1 MKRKN
6 YLLVKKF
13 TKEER
18 SYIKETVRSA
28 KIEYLKKNTKFF
40 EKESCELQENIV
52 DEQCSVLDIV
62 INKCEE
68 EINSAIEFEKAF
80 SNVKI
85 YKVIKALSYNEKM
98 MLFYLY
104 QKNKSVRE
112 TAKLQ
117 NIDKD
122 TVRRRR
128 DKILKIIENI
138 LEDEK

>member
-1 MKRKN
+1 M
-6 YLLVKKF
+6 VKKF

-80 SNVKI
+80 SDVKI

>member
-1 MKRKN
+1 
-6 YLLVKKF
+6 
-13 TKEER
+13 
-18 SYIKETVRSA
+18 
-28 KIEYLKKNTKFF
+28 
-40 EKESCELQENIV
+40 
-52 DEQCSVLDIV
+52 
-62 INKCEE
+62 
-68 EINSAIEFEKAF
+68 
-80 SNVKI
+80 
-85 YKVIKALSYNEKM
+85 M